1 MHTPLEGIKVPSY
14 MSFISILP
22 PFLPLTISFCVLNRL
37 ADFLA
42 AELDTENDELIY
54 QSARFEKKPYSYI
67 TQCPIILSRSAVMAY
82 LNRSDKKN
90 YGTPR
95 AIPKNCLVFCSTTY
109 MNPSRLKYLIIN

>member
-1 MHTPLEGIKVPSY
+1 

-22 PFLPLTISFCVLNRL
+22 PALPSVNHFCVLNRL

-82 LNRSDKKN
+82 LNRSDKI
-90 YGTPR
+90 YGTPKKLLSLLFNNIYEPI
-95 AIPKNCLVFCSTTY
+95 AP
-109 MNPSRLKYLIIN
+109 